1 MPLAPNRPAKRYTAK
16 QFTEWRARWSGIEP
30 DASLRSPPFG
40 TTEDGLLDFRG
51 FTLNDP
57 NAPRMRS
64 LKHAQFKSC
73 DFTAASLAETI
84 SEHGS
89 FDTCTFDYTDLNNFA
104 DKGNLFQNCRFYRG
118 EWQVGSIGTSWNT
131 ATRGEYQ
138 SRYIN
143 CHFENI
149 KLTKTTIGDP
159 QFIDCS
165 FVFKKLS
172 GIDFGCSGFIACRFI
187 GAFQDLTFRG
197 AYESREDRARKATP
211 EFAGFTDVDFTQ
223 AAVQWF
229 DMRGGFR
236 CKAVRMPADGSA
248 FTADLPRLCGD
259 RVALLERTGDPALH
273 KLAAQYLDIYCRFA
287 DEQPIQI
294 LSRFDL
300 IESAKNSGETDA
312 SLPDTLYTILK
323 STYAKPT

>member
-1 MPLAPNRPAKRYTAK
+1 MPVPADRPAKRYTAK

-30 DASLRSPPFG
+30 DEALRNPPFG

-51 FTLNDP
+51 ITLNNP
-57 NAPRMRS
+57 QARRKRT
-64 LKHAQFKSC
+64 LEHARFKSC

-89 FDTCTFDYTDLNNFA
+89 FDTCTFDYTDLNDFD

-118 EWQVGSIGTSWNT
+118 EWQVGGIGTSWNT

-149 KLTKTTIGDP
+149 KLAKTTIGDP
-159 QFIDCS
+159 QFIDCN

-172 GIDFGCSGFIACRFI
+172 GLDFGCSGFVACRFI

-197 AYESREDRARKATP
+197 TYEREDDRARKGHP
-211 EFAGFTDVDFTQ
+211 EFAGFTDVSFER
-223 AAVQWF
+223 AALQWI
-229 DMRGGFR
+229 DDRDGFPLR
-236 CKAVRMPADGSA
+236 ALTMPADGSA
-248 FTADLPRLCGD
+248 FTADRPRLCTD
-259 RVALLERTGDPALH
+259 RETVLSH
-273 KLAAQYLDIYCRFA
+273 LADEPSRRIFARYLDVICSRKFM
-287 DEQPIQI
+287 QPFKIV
-294 LSRFDL
+294 SRFDL
-300 IESAKNSGETDA
+300 IECAETGEE
-312 SLPDTLYTILK
+312 SFVDTLYTTLK
-323 STYAKPT
+323 STYATPT